1 MGIVVCVVGK
11 ANSGKTTLLT
21 HLIPRLTGHGLSI
34 AAIKHHAHGDFEF
47 DQEGK
52 DSYRLREAGAKTVV
66 LSSPSQMVT
75 IKGATRDAPLGA
87 LAAALAMEHDLVLA
101 EGYKETKGV
110 PKVEV
115 HRKSLGADLITD
127 PEERIAVVSDG
138 LPEVTCPL
146 FSLNDIG
153 GLEALLLKRA
163 REAQKEARLEMAL
176 TMNGELMSLNPF
188 AQSVIARGIWGML
201 SALKGSEQVVL
212 ATVSLRRSVARKTG

>member
-21 HLIPRLTGHGLSI
+21 HLIPRLTGRGLSI

-75 IKGATRDAPLGA
+75 VRGATRDAPLGS
-87 LAAALAMEHDLVLA
+87 LAAVLALEHDLVLA
-101 EGYKETKGV
+101 EGYKETKGI

-115 HRKSLGADLITD
+115 HRKSLGPDLITD
-127 PEERIAVVSDG
+127 PEERLAVVSDG
-138 LPEVTCPL
+138 FPEVTCPL
-146 FSLNDIG
+146 FSLNDIE
-153 GLEALLLKRA
+153 GLETLLLKRTQEA
-163 REAQKEARLEMAL
+163 QREACIDMAL
-176 TMNGELMSLNPF
+176 TMNGETVSLNPF
-188 AQSVIARGIWGML
+188 AQSVIARGVWGML
-201 SALKGSEQVVL
+201 SALKGSEQAVL
-212 ATVSLRRSVARKTG
+212 ATVSVRRSVAGKTG